1 MIAGMP
7 RLTPEAKIERRRQLI
22 DAARRCLADR
32 SFRSLTV
39 DDVCAEA
46 GVSKGAFYGY
56 FDQKKDLL
64 LALLDDEDAAMRDL
78 MRHLEEAHLSGV
90 ERLRGFAQAMVRRG
104 SDPSG
109 LQIQADLWVE
119 MATEPAVRAHWVEA
133 VRERRG
139 ALRAWVEDGVTSGEL
154 SEIPPNAFAAIL
166 LALGD
171 GLPLHAGLDPNG
183 FRWTNVGKALDTL
196 LEGIRRR

>member
-1 MIAGMP
+1 M
-7 RLTPEAKIERRRQLI
+7 
-22 DAARRCLADR
+22 
-32 SFRSLTV
+32 

-56 FDQKKDLL
+56 FERKQDLL

-78 MRHLEEAHLSGV
+78 MQALQLGHLGGV
-90 ERLRGFAQAMVRRG
+90 ERLRRFTQAMVRRG

-119 MATEPAVRAHWVEA
+119 MAAEPAVRAHWAEA

-139 ALRAWVEDGVTSGEL
+139 VLRGWVEDGVTSGEL
-154 SEIPPNAFAAIL
+154 SEIPANAFAAIL

-183 FRWTNVGKALDTL
+183 FRWTNVGKALDAL

>member
-1 MIAGMP
+1 MP
-7 RLTPEAKIERRRQLI
+7 RLTPETKTERRQRLI
-22 DAARRCLADR
+22 EAARRCLAHR
-32 SFRSLTV
+32 SFRTLTV

-56 FDQKKDLL
+56 FVRKQDLL
-64 LALLDDEDAAMRDL
+64 FALLDDEDATTRDL
-78 MRHLEEAHLSGV
+78 MQGLEAGHLTGV
-90 ERLRGFAQAMVRRG
+90 ERLRRFIRAMVKRG

-109 LQIQADLWVE
+109 LQIQTDLWVE
-119 MATEPAVRAHWVEA
+119 MATDPAVRAHWADA

-139 ALRAWVEDGVTSGEL
+139 VLRAWVEDGVASGEL
-154 SEIPPNAFAAIL
+154 TEIPANAFAAIL

-183 FRWTNVGKALDTL
+183 FRWANVGRALDAL
-196 LEGIRRR
+196 LEGIRR

>member
-1 MIAGMP
+1 MP
-7 RLTPEAKIERRRQLI
+7 RLAPETKTERRQRLI

-32 SFRSLTV
+32 SFRTLTV

-56 FDQKKDLL
+56 FERKQDLL

-78 MRHLEEAHLSGV
+78 MQGLQDRGLHGV
-90 ERLRGFAQAMVRRG
+90 ERLRRFAQAMVRRG

-119 MATEPAVRAHWVEA
+119 MATEPAVRAHWAEA

-139 ALRAWVEDGVTSGEL
+139 VLRTWVEDGVSSGEL
-154 SEIPPNAFAAIL
+154 SDIPANAFASIL

-183 FRWTNVGKALDTL
+183 FRWANVGKALDAL
-196 LEGIRRR
+196 LEGIGRR

>member
-1 MIAGMP
+1 MP
-7 RLTPEAKIERRRQLI
+7 RLAPETKLERRQQLV

-56 FDQKKDLL
+56 FDQKQDLL
-64 LALLDDEDAAMRDL
+64 LALLDDEDVAMRSL
-78 MRHLEEAHLSGV
+78 MQRLQDARLHGV
-90 ERLRGFAQAMVRRG
+90 ERLRLFTRAMVERG
-104 SDPSG
+104 SDLAG

-119 MATEPAVRAHWVEA
+119 MVAEPAVRQHWADA
-133 VRERRG
+133 VRERR
-139 ALRAWVEDGVTSGEL
+139 AVLRAWIEDGVASGEL
-154 SEIPPNAFAAIL
+154 TDIPANAFAAIL

-183 FRWTNVGKALDTL
+183 FRWPNVAKALDAL
-196 LEGIRRR
+196 LEGIRRT

>member
-1 MIAGMP
+1 MP
-7 RLTPEAKIERRRQLI
+7 RLALETKTERRQQLV
-22 DAARRCLADR
+22 DAARRCLANR

-56 FDQKKDLL
+56 FERKQELL

-78 MRHLEEAHLSGV
+78 MRGLQNAHLSAV
-90 ERLRGFAQAMVRRG
+90 DRLQRFIKAMVERG

-109 LQIQADLWVE
+109 LQIHADLWVE
-119 MATEPAVRAHWVEA
+119 VATETAVRAHWADV
-133 VRERRG
+133 VRERRVV
-139 ALRAWVEDGVTSGEL
+139 LRAWVEEGVATGEL
-154 SEIPPNAFAAIL
+154 SEIPANAFAAIL

-171 GLPLHAGLDPNG
+171 GLPLNAGLDPNG
-183 FRWTNVGKALDTL
+183 FRWANVGVALDAL
-196 LEGIRRR
+196 LEGIRR